1 MFRRT
6 AFTASKA
13 PSAIRKSILDETRIR
28 CHPAEEYRQHGR
40 AYAECLQHGA
50 G

>member
-1 MFRRT
+1 MFRRA
-6 AFTASKA
+6 AFIASKA

-28 CHPAEEYRQHGR
+28 CHPAEEYREHGR
-40 AYAECLQHGA
+40 AYAERLQHGA